1 MEFSI
6 NNLMTPSVQCI
17 GPEDL
22 SEGASTSPWISL
34 ADHRLAVVHILIG
47 DLAGATSAVTLLQ
60 ATDTSGTGSKT
71 LAFANH
77 FQYGQKLL
85 FTGRSAANFSLEETI
100 TGGTSGNTAM
110 VKEISSDHLYI
121 ATLTGSTTWTDT
133 ETITGGTSGA
143 TASASGTGTY
153 EDTPLKMTTGSNTF
167 NTLAITFK
175 HYAIMVADTMLDGD
189 NDFDH
194 FQVLLADAS
203 ASETQGSVM
212 ADLFLPRI
220 RVYPAIS
227 AIAAQKTD

>member
-1 MEFSI
+1 MEYGI
-6 NNLMTPSVQCI
+6 NNLLTPSVQCI

-34 ADHRLAVVHILIG
+34 ADHRLGIVHILIG

-60 ATDTSGTGSKT
+60 ATDASGTGSKT

-77 FQYGQKLL
+77 FQYGQKLA

-100 TGGTSGNTAM
+100 TGGTSGNTAI
-110 VKEISSDHLYI
+110 VKEISSDHLWI
-121 ATLTGSTTWTDT
+121 ATITGSTTWTDT

-143 TASASGTGTY
+143 TASADGTGSD
-153 EDTPLKMTTGSNTF
+153 EDVPLKMTTTSNTF

-175 HYAIMVADTMLDGD
+175 HYAIMVDDTMLDGD

-203 ASETQGSVM
+203 ASETQGV
-212 ADLFLPRI
+212 AICNLFNPRI
-220 RVYPAIS
+220 RAYPAIS
-227 AIAAQKTD
+227 TLGTQKTD